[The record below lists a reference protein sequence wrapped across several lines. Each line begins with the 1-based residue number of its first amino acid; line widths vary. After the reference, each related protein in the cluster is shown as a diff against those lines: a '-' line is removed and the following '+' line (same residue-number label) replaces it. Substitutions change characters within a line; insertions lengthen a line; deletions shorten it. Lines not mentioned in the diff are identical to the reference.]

1 MSEILDDRPRT
12 AARLLALG
20 IRPTRQRLDI
30 ACVLFE
36 CFQRLSAEQVFERV
50 NGEGRETSKATVYNT
65 LRLFS
70 DKGLIREVVADPTR
84 VFYDSNIES
93 HHHFYDAVRGELTDI
108 PADSVRIAG
117 LPSPPAGTQA
127 EAVEVIIRIRPSA

>member
-1 MSEILDDRPRT
+1 MSEIPDDRPRT

-36 CFQRLSAEQVFERV
+36 CFQHLSAEQVFERV

-84 VFYDSNIES
+84 VFYDSNIEN

-108 PADSVRIAG
+108 PADSVRIAE